1 MGENALGIFIQNIR
15 DRKWK
20 IGLSRLLFSAIY
32 VKNREYNNI
41 RYHISKIFNKIRYH
55 KLKIHDYEMYVD
67 LNDEGISKDL
77 YNIKGREFFSSQ
89 YVSRIIQPDEII
101 LDIGANIGYY
111 ALMEGS
117 LARSGKVYALEPIVS
132 NYDLLLRNIALNQYK
147 NITPY
152 RYAIGDQNGEGEM
165 YVYDKCNWCSFTKTE
180 ETQIIGTISVPI
192 LTIDTFVDNYMEE
205 CPTFI
210 RMDVEGYENSIFKGA
225 KQTVKKSQNLK
236 LCIEIHPTLMS
247 AQDLK
252 EMITFLKDEVKF
264 DIAAIFLEVE
274 PWNYKDVDLLNW
286 LKRVMGITPYGP
298 LQPNYATLDAVLKE
312 GCFPVVFFEKHH

>member
-1 MGENALGIFIQNIR
+1 MGENALGVFIQNIR

-41 RYHISKIFNKIRYH
+41 RYHISKVFNKIRYH

-89 YVSRIIQPDEII
+89 YITRIIQPEEII

-132 NYDLLLRNIALNQYK
+132 NYDLHLRNIALNQYK

-152 RYAIGDQNGEGEM
+152 RY
-165 YVYDKCNWCSFTKTE
+165 
-180 ETQIIGTISVPI
+180 
-192 LTIDTFVDNYMEE
+192 
-205 CPTFI
+205 
-210 RMDVEGYENSIFKGA
+210 
-225 KQTVKKSQNLK
+225 
-236 LCIEIHPTLMS
+236 
-247 AQDLK
+247 
-252 EMITFLKDEVKF
+252 
-264 DIAAIFLEVE
+264 DI
-274 PWNYKDVDLLNW
+274 
-286 LKRVMGITPYGP
+286 
-298 LQPNYATLDAVLKE
+298 
-312 GCFPVVFFEKHH
+312 